1 MQKKVRG
8 SHNSSTIDLLMEAVK
23 TSSKLTQASA
33 GLLQTEAKTKSSESR
48 NGQGMSK
55 SDVQM
60 KWTGV

>member
-8 SHNSSTIDLLMEAVK
+8 SQNSSTIDLLMEAVK

-33 GLLQTEAKTKSSESR
+33 GLLQTEVKTKSSESR
-48 NGQGMSK
+48 NSKSMSK

-60 KWTGV
+60 K